1 MEYFIGSVATLI
13 AVVVFTVAT
22 SKLSRSS
29 GPTSLRTSQ
38 SRSLQLILNAGY
50 NIVLP
55 FPEINK
61 NTQAHKHN
69 SKGELRVVIH
79 DDTAYWIQNN
89 AFLTAQVRGGIID
102 QTTTKL
108 VDTLAMDKVELD
120 KISFIVEKLNE
131 RQSDD
136 RSNPG
141 HKGL

>member
-13 AVVVFTVAT
+13 AVVVFAMTT
-22 SKLSRSS
+22 NNISNRS
-29 GPTSLRTSQ
+29 GRVSLKRSQ
-38 SRSLQLILNAGY
+38 SRSLQLILSAGY
-50 NIVLP
+50 NVVLP
-55 FPEINK
+55 IPPINK
-61 NTQAHKHN
+61 DTQAHKHN
-69 SKGELRVVIH
+69 SKNEIRVVIH
-79 DDTAYWIQNN
+79 EDFAYWIQNN
-89 AFLTAQVRGGIID
+89 AFLTAKVRGGVID

>member
-1 MEYFIGSVATLI
+1 MEYFVGSVATLI
-13 AVVVFTVAT
+13 AAVVFIMTAN
-22 SKLSRSS
+22 KIYNRSS
-29 GPTSLRTSQ
+29 NLSLKRSQ

-50 NIVLP
+50 NVVLP
-55 FPEINK
+55 APPINK
-61 NTQAHKHN
+61 DTQAHKHN
-69 SKGELRVVIH
+69 SKNEIRVVIH
-79 DDTAYWIQNN
+79 DDFAYWIQNN
-89 AFLTAQVRGGIID
+89 AFLTAKVRGGVID

>member
-1 MEYFIGSVATLI
+1 MEYFVGSVATLLA
-13 AVVVFTVAT
+13 AVVFVMTT
-22 SKLSRSS
+22 NKISSRS
-29 GPTSLRTSQ
+29 GNFSLKRSQ
-38 SRSLQLILNAGY
+38 SRSLQLILSAGY
-50 NIVLP
+50 NVVLP
-55 FPEINK
+55 PPPVNK
-61 NTQAHKHN
+61 ETQAHKHN
-69 SKGELRVVIH
+69 SKNEVRVVIH
-79 DDTAYWIQNN
+79 DNFAYWIQNN
-89 AFLTAQVRGGIID
+89 AFLTARVRGGVID

>member
-1 MEYFIGSVATLI
+1 MEYFIGSIATLV
-13 AVVVFTVAT
+13 AVVVFTIAT
-22 SKLSRSS
+22 SNISNRSGS
-29 GPTSLRTSQ
+29 SSLKRSQ

-50 NIVLP
+50 NVVLP
-55 FPEINK
+55 VPPVNK
-61 NTQAHKHN
+61 DTQAHKHN
-69 SKGELRVVIH
+69 SKNELRVVIH
-79 DDTAYWIQNN
+79 DNVAYWIQNN
-89 AFLTAQVRGGIID
+89 AFLTAQVRDGIID

-108 VDTLAMDKVELD
+108 VDTLTMNKVELD